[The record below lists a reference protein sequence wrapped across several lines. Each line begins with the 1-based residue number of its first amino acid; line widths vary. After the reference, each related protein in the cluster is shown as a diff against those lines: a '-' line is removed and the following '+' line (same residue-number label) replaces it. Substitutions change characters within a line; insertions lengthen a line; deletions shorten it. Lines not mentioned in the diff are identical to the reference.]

1 MQLWPC
7 CATHR
12 GALQLASTPWPGTM
26 WAMTSANHCLTAASS
41 RVPGKAGC
49 RQPGPLVWQWVGQ
62 LVRNA
67 AWVLRRGARASI
79 MAWCGGWGRVIHA
92 SLISRNEPPPV
103 ASRRRKAWRAH
114 TRKKRGKKERK
125 KEKKKKDN
133 HLDGVWTAQAI
144 DQNRHTW
151 PYANQNASW
160 LLTSG
165 PDPTQS
171 STVPLAVTVPGQSV
185 TLRPSTPRSCHVS
198 YLLPSAT
205 KQVSHARRGCNVKKQ
220 RWGTSTGGMH

>member
-1 MQLWPC
+1 MRDINVLEQRRCLHLPRADAASVTVVLLGSLKTKLSHRLRKIHTPGWAFWGLVYCGAVMQLWPC

-103 ASRRRKAWRAH
+103 ASRRRKAWCAH
-114 TRKKRGKKERK
+114 PKKKRKKRKKKRK
-125 KEKKKKDN
+125 KEE
-133 HLDGVWTAQAI
+133 
-144 DQNRHTW
+144 
-151 PYANQNASW
+151 
-160 LLTSG
+160 
-165 PDPTQS
+165 
-171 STVPLAVTVPGQSV
+171 GQSFG
-185 TLRPSTPRSCHVS
+185 
-198 YLLPSAT
+198 
-205 KQVSHARRGCNVKKQ
+205 RRVD
-220 RWGTSTGGMH
+220 GTGH